1 MANGNGTSKWI
12 IGIAVSIALAVGGW
26 GTTAVL
32 ATRNAMLSEMRDE
45 VRKTRELADSTD
57 RRVYTLEEQ
66 YRSIMAGIAELKT
79 QLKEHTR

>member
-1 MANGNGTSKWI
+1 VTNGSGTAKWVV
-12 IGIAVSIALAVGGW
+12 GIALSAALAVGGW

-66 YRSIMAGIAELKT
+66 YRSIIASLTEIKDQIRGLG
-79 QLKEHTR
+79 R

>member
-12 IGIAVSIALAVGGW
+12 IGIAVSVAIAVSGW

-66 YRSIMAGIAELKT
+66 YRSIMAGISELKS
-79 QLKEHTR
+79 QIKEHMQ